1 LDSDNDE
8 ILVDNGLTLGH
19 LSLDEIEGAYFLKFS
34 MLKILKIS
42 KDFTTIVFMVAP
54 GKILTMQIE
63 YSQLM
68 LGLQF

>member
-42 KDFTTIVFMVAP
+42 KDFY
-54 GKILTMQIE
+54 GKEQTD
-63 YSQLM
+63 
-68 LGLQF
+68 QFLIRKVEISTEMFYINKL